1 MQESGKILESLNLEF
16 RYIEHEPVLD
26 YEAAY
31 RVDQQFN
38 LTGQESKC
46 LFIKTK
52 SGKYYSF
59 ITYEGVNFDRKF
71 FKEILGEKTSIASRE
86 ELKDIAG
93 YEAGCAAPFPYPK
106 EVGYIVDNRV
116 FNFDKYICSAGI
128 PTESFEMPTSNL
140 KEVYKHV
147 DNEVIYVD
155 VD

>member
-46 LFIKTK
+46 LFIKSK
-52 SGKYYSF
+52 SGKFYSF

-71 FKEILGEKTSIASRE
+71 FKELLGERLALPQGKNLWILRDMRQDV
-86 ELKDIAG
+86 LH
-93 YEAGCAAPFPYPK
+93 PFLILRK
-106 EVGYIVDNRV
+106 
-116 FNFDKYICSAGI
+116 
-128 PTESFEMPTSNL
+128 
-140 KEVYKHV
+140 
-147 DNEVIYVD
+147 
-155 VD
+155 

>member
-16 RYIEHEPVLD
+16 RYIEHEPILD
-26 YEAAY
+26 YETAY
-31 RVDQQFN
+31 KVDQQFN

-59 ITYEGVNFDRKF
+59 ITYAGVNFDRKF
-71 FKEILGEKTSIASRE
+71 FKDLLGEKTSIASRE
-86 ELKDIAG
+86 ELLDITG

-106 EVGYIVDNRV
+106 EVGYIVDNRI
-116 FNFDKYICSAGI
+116 FNFDKYIWSAGS
-128 PTESFEMPTSNL
+128 PTESFEMPISNI

-147 DNEVIYVD
+147 DNEVIYVE
-155 VD
+155 VE

>member
-26 YEAAY
+26 YEAAT
-31 RVDQQFN
+31 RVDKEFN

-52 SGKYYSF
+52 SNKYSF
-59 ITYEGVNFDRKF
+59 ITYEGVIFDRKF
-71 FKEILGEKTSIASRE
+71 FKELLGEKTSIATRE
-86 ELKDIAG
+86 ELMNITG

-106 EVGYIVDNRV
+106 EVGYIVDNRI

-147 DNEVIYVD
+147 DNEVIYID
-155 VD
+155 IQ